1 MSRRVQVRPI
11 SVTWCL
17 NLHLSRVLTE
27 TETELHLTTEETETE
42 KPEQGQRCL
51 FCPSFD
57 NSWFED
63 NMLTGVEDLINQRI
77 GIQFC
82 MDAVKSF
89 DKKTIQHFLK
99 TLWWFLFLKKLCL
112 KALSGKD

>member
-27 TETELHLTTEETETE
+27 TELHLTGEETETE
-42 KPEQGQRCL
+42 KPEEGQRDL

-57 NSWFED
+57 YSWVEQS
-63 NMLTGVEDLINQRI
+63 MLTGV
-77 GIQFC
+77 
-82 MDAVKSF
+82 
-89 DKKTIQHFLK
+89 
-99 TLWWFLFLKKLCL
+99 
-112 KALSGKD
+112 